1 VHPSIIDGIRII
13 NHNLDVQCPLVDLS
27 LQISGDFLGVL
38 FLAQQNTPE
47 LTVWNWKK
55 GEIILVIRF
64 LAELVLPIVLIST
77 PDTLQF

>member
-27 LQISGDFLGVL
+27 LQISGDLLGVL

-47 LTVWNWKK
+47 LTVWNWKT

-64 LAELVLPIVLIST
+64 
-77 PDTLQF
+77 